1 MQSVSNCWTS
11 YFRKSAQL
19 PHSLTRHGPAPRA
32 KPNKLQAAAR
42 DLGIDVIVFAASQEA
57 DIDTAF
63 SKLAQ
68 QGLKALLVGSDPFF
82 ASRREQLV
90 SLAARHSVPA
100 IYQWPEFVS
109 AGGLMSYG
117 ASLADAYRQAGE
129 YTRRILK
136 GAKPAHL
143 PLARPTKFE
152 LLINTKTAKALGL
165 TIPASILARAD
176 LIE

>member
-1 MQSVSNCWTS
+1 
-11 YFRKSAQL
+11 
-19 PHSLTRHGPAPRA
+19 
-32 KPNKLQAAAR
+32 
-42 DLGIDVIVFAASQEA
+42 VIVFPASQEA
-57 DIDTAF
+57 DIDTGF

-68 QGLKALLVGSDPFF
+68 QGFKALLVGSDPFF

-90 SLAARHSVPA
+90 RLAARHSVSA

-129 YTRRILK
+129 YTSRILK
-136 GAKPAHL
+136 GTKPADL
-143 PLARPTKFE
+143 PVARPTKFE
-152 LLINTKTAKALGL
+152 LMINTNTAKALGL
-165 TIPASILARAD
+165 TIPASLLARAD